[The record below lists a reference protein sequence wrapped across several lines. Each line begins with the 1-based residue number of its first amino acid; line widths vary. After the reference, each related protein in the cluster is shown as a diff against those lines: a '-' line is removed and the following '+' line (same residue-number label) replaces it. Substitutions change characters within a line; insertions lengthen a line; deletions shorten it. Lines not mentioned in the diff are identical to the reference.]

1 MWMFLGMIAA
11 MFAGGMSDAFV
22 SNRADASG
30 ADDSPEDGDDD
41 TRDAPGTTA
50 HGDLLAAAF
59 APEPAGFIDAPLPT
73 PDLDTDLDTDISP
86 ADSDETDL
94 PWDHHPDDQHPL
106 ANGMPPHEGDDASWI
121 DWSGD
126 EGVHSSD
133 AFPPDDTPP
142 QGVALEAGDGG
153 ALLNGSDGDDTL
165 IGGVGADT
173 LNGGLGDDHLSA
185 GAGGASLNGGMGDDT
200 LIGGAGDDTLVGG
213 WGDDLLVAGGGNNVL
228 MGGAGDDTLV
238 GAVDPAQAG
247 GQNFLNGGEG
257 DDLLILGGGDVGHGG
272 SGADTFNLGD
282 WIAPGTL
289 ATIMDYTPG
298 EDQIVL
304 SYNPDIHPDPALS
317 VTEHPDNPADALIVL
332 DDEVIAH
339 VLGGAGLAA
348 QDIVLSPGHP
358 AAIA

>member
-1 MWMFLGMIAA
+1 MWMFLGLIAA
-11 MFAGGMSDAFV
+11 MFAGGVSDAFM
-22 SNRADASG
+22 SSRADASG

-41 TRDAPGTTA
+41 TRDAPGTA
-50 HGDLLAAAF
+50 AGGDLLDAAF
-59 APEPAGFIDAPLPT
+59 APEPSGAIDAPLPE
-73 PDLDTDLDTDISP
+73 PDPDSADPDS
-86 ADSDETDL
+86 ADSAL
-94 PWDHHPDDQHPL
+94 PWDHDPNDLHPL

-121 DWSGD
+121 DWTGD

-165 IGGVGADT
+165 SGGAGADT
-173 LNGGLGDDHLSA
+173 LNGGMGDDHLSA
-185 GAGGASLNGGMGDDT
+185 GAGGDSLNGGMGDDT

-213 WGDDLLVAGGGNNVL
+213 WGNDLLVAGGGNNVL

-257 DDLLILGGGDVGHGG
+257 NDLLILGGGDVGHGG
-272 SGADTFNLGD
+272 SGADTFTLGD
-282 WIAPGTL
+282 WIAPGSV

-317 VTEHPDNPADALIVL
+317 VTGHPDNPADALIVL

-339 VLGGAGLAA
+339 VLGGAGLTA

-358 AAIA
+358 EALA